1 MAVALRFLGPRILLF
16 VVTSGGAFRCCGSW
30 QCCGLRLHACGTYR
44 RFRAWK
50 LPKFIGV
57 GAFAVGVVAGG
68 CAPDS
73 SELEALQSQVSN
85 LETQLDGSDEEL
97 ERIHQEALDA
107 EVAAGEE
114 LELAVEEAVVDL
126 EAERDRLKEE
136 IEEKTSELA
145 LVSADLE
152 TALEAQEGV
161 PEELV
166 EEASVSAPAAVVTA
180 PAPPST
186 PRPSQTADPA
196 PVATQAPAPA
206 SAPVATNTYYK
217 NCTEARNEGA
227 APVYKD
233 DPGYGRHLD
242 RDGDGIGCE

>member
-1 MAVALRFLGPRILLF
+1 M
-16 VVTSGGAFRCCGSW
+16 
-30 QCCGLRLHACGTYR
+30 
-44 RFRAWK
+44 
-50 LPKFIGV
+50 PKFIGV

-73 SELEALQSQVSN
+73 NELEALQSQVSN

-114 LELAVEEAVVDL
+114 LELA
-126 EAERDRLKEE
+126 
-136 IEEKTSELA
+136 

-152 TALEAQEGV
+152 TALGAQEGV

-186 PRPSQTADPA
+186 PRPS
-196 PVATQAPAPA
+196 V
-206 SAPVATNTYYK
+206 VGFRY
-217 NCTEARNEGA
+217 R
-227 APVYKD
+227 
-233 DPGYGRHLD
+233 R
-242 RDGDGIGCE
+242 

>member
-1 MAVALRFLGPRILLF
+1 M
-16 VVTSGGAFRCCGSW
+16 
-30 QCCGLRLHACGTYR
+30 
-44 RFRAWK
+44 
-50 LPKFIGV
+50 PKFIGV

-186 PRPSQTADPA
+186 PRPS
-196 PVATQAPAPA
+196 V
-206 SAPVATNTYYK
+206 VGFRY
-217 NCTEARNEGA
+217 R
-227 APVYKD
+227 
-233 DPGYGRHLD
+233 R
-242 RDGDGIGCE
+242 